1 MTLMV
6 PAYSHTHMSYSQPT
20 YGALIMRNDA
30 DYQIMFKQFPVRVLS
45 LSTPRFQHPQKA
57 SNYASNGVCL
67 LSRLPGTVEITK
79 KASTSFVEFNI
90 EFKGNS
96 GRGALRLGLSRVTP
110 EIQLT
115 RGLGYIVSCIL
126 PAQKPREYAMT
137 DTSTLGKRSRGCEI
151 LSLEQSSKAEENKL
165 PSNLDRSESES
176 SKEKADE
183 LPSDLVRAVCRQ
195 LLSSQAEC
203 AKDGDSSTVKVGA
216 GAPVFLAGVLQSLMK
231 TLLADAGKT
240 CTPAADANCATQSEE
255 HNKRLKVM
263 FSLMLLSEV

>member
-90 EFKGNS
+90 EFKGNL
-96 GRGALRLGLSRVTP
+96 GRGAL
-110 EIQLT
+110 
-115 RGLGYIVSCIL
+115 
-126 PAQKPREYAMT
+126 K
-137 DTSTLGKRSRGCEI
+137 K
-151 LSLEQSSKAEENKL
+151 
-165 PSNLDRSESES
+165 
-176 SKEKADE
+176 
-183 LPSDLVRAVCRQ
+183 
-195 LLSSQAEC
+195 
-203 AKDGDSSTVKVGA
+203 KVG
-216 GAPVFLAGVLQSLMK
+216 
-231 TLLADAGKT
+231 
-240 CTPAADANCATQSEE
+240 SEE
-255 HNKRLKVM
+255 VKMVS
-263 FSLMLLSEV
+263 FSHA